1 MVAVNI
7 NVNVTAA
14 KGALDKLRIKIPNAS
29 RKALNK
35 TAMFLQNAEQ
45 KKEEQ
50 QHLIYLDQ
58 VKC

>member
-1 MVAVNI
+1 MF
-7 NVNVTAA
+7 
-14 KGALDKLRIKIPNAS
+14 KIPKTFYVPKNVEKEKVEIS
-29 RKALNK
+29 KVELSDLTHLN
-35 TAMFLQNAEQ
+35 MQNAEQ